1 MAVPYSL
8 HSRFQLPI
16 PKNICKFAA
25 LLRSVTMGELLHNVR
40 IASPCPADWEKM
52 IGDDRVRHCSQC
64 NLNVYNLSAMTGLE
78 ARELVEKH
86 EGRMCLR
93 FYHRKDGT
101 ILTQNCP
108 IGLKVVMQRVSRVA
122 GIALSA
128 VMSASP
134 LAAQTQ
140 AAPRPPAPVVQAEAD
155 AGLELHVV
163 DKDGKACPG
172 ATIELMD
179 LNDKSIVRA
188 ITDSQGIA
196 RLMKLSPGMHQLT
209 VSSPEFETFRQTVWA
224 REHET
229 FKLEISKDPPLIE
242 TTTDRLGVT
251 GGARVTLHD
260 APPLDDAPL
269 LETRASQVIAT
280 FSNTVLTTGGA
291 IIIEN
296 PPIEAAPAP
305 RHGFFRRTFSK
316 LLHPWR

>member
-1 MAVPYSL
+1 
-8 HSRFQLPI
+8 
-16 PKNICKFAA
+16 
-25 LLRSVTMGELLHNVR
+25 MGDLQHTVH
-40 IASPCPADWEKM
+40 IASPCTADWEKM
-52 IGDDRVRHCSQC
+52 IGNERVRHCSQC
-64 NLNVYNLSAMTGLE
+64 NLNVYNLSAMSSLE
-78 ARELVEKH
+78 ARELVAKH
-86 EGRMCLR
+86 EGRLCLR

-134 LAAQTQ
+134 LAAQAAQ
-140 AAPRPPAPVVQAEAD
+140 AAPQRPAPVVQAEAD
-155 AGLELHVV
+155 TGLELHVV

-172 ATIELMD
+172 ATIELMH
-179 LNDKSIVRA
+179 LNNKSIVRV

-209 VSSPEFETFRQTVWA
+209 ISSPEFETFQQTVWV

-242 TTTDRLGVT
+242 TITDRPGVT

-260 APPLDDAPL
+260 APPLDDPPL
-269 LETRASQVIAT
+269 LDTRASNVMAT
-280 FSNTVLTTGGA
+280 FSDTVLTTGGA
-291 IIIEN
+291 IIIED
-296 PPIEAAPAP
+296 PPIEAPP
-305 RHGFFRRTFSK
+305 LHRGIFRRAFSK